1 MAKLDQNLTPLFTV
15 LKDVYAK
22 KNITPFH
29 VPGHKQGNGMDK
41 EFLEFIGRNPLKID
55 VTIFK
60 MVDGL
65 HHPTSYIK
73 QAQELAADAYGVN
86 QSFFAVNGTS
96 GAIQAMIL
104 AVVKSGEK
112 ILVPRNVHKSVSA
125 GIILSGA
132 IPVYM
137 NPEIDNNLGIAHG
150 VKPHTVEK
158 MLEQHPDVKA
168 VLIINPTYYGVA
180 TDIKKIADIVHDFDL
195 PLIVDEAHGP
205 HLHFHEDLPISAVDA
220 GADICCQ
227 STHKIIGAM
236 TQMSLLHVNSDRVSP
251 SRIQQILSLLHTTS
265 PSYPLMASLDCARR
279 QIATNGRELISKAID
294 LANFT
299 RSELNKI
306 PGVFSFGEEIVG
318 TEGVFAFDPT
328 KLSISIKEMG
338 ITGFELER
346 ILIEEYDIQMELSD
360 FYNVLG
366 VITLGDSKESVT
378 KLIDAL
384 KDISLR
390 FFNTKD
396 VKPIKSIRI
405 PSVPE
410 QVLIPRE
417 AFYSETNVIPFDE
430 SEGKICAEMIMAYPP
445 GIPIITPGERI
456 SKEIVDYVYELKET
470 KTQLQ
475 GMEDSELNTIKVI
488 EEEDAMY
495 IYTEKMKNKLFG
507 VPLNLGADKSG
518 IEFGIDVLI
527 ENYQDTFD
535 EIEVIEVEKQREN
548 FNSPNLKY
556 KNTILHTCE
565 KIAKAVDES
574 IMDGYRPIIIG
585 GDHSISLGSIS
596 GVAKTNRNLGVVWID
611 AHADMNTDETTL
623 TGNIHGMPLALLQ
636 GAGDSEL
643 VNCFFEGQKINPK
656 NVVIIGARDI
666 DVREYDV
673 IKELGVKVIHYD
685 DIIRKGMDNV
695 LEEIKDYL
703 KVEDI
708 HISLDI
714 DSINP
719 NFAPGVSTP
728 VKNGL
733 DEDDVYKSFKFLFK
747 NYFITS
753 VDIVEYNPIYDMNH
767 KTAHLVKDF
776 TDYILNPIY

>member
-1 MAKLDQNLTPLFTV
+1 MAKLNQNLTPLFTV

-22 KNITPFH
+22 NNVTPFH
-29 VPGHKQGNGMDK
+29 VPGHKQGNGTDK
-41 EFLEFIGRNPLKID
+41 EFLDFMGKNPLKID

-65 HHPTSYIK
+65 HHPTSHIK
-73 QAQELAADAYGVN
+73 KAQELAADAYGAN

-137 NPEIDNNLGIAHG
+137 NPEIDTNLGIAHG
-150 VKPHTVEK
+150 VKPQTVEK
-158 MLEQHPDVKA
+158 TLEQHPDAKA

-180 TDIKKIADIVHDFDL
+180 TDIKKIADIVHSFDL

-205 HLHFHEDLPISAVDA
+205 HLHFHEDLPLSAVDA

-236 TQMSLLHVNSDRVSP
+236 TQMSLLHVNSTRVNP
-251 SRIQQILSLLHTTS
+251 ARIQQILSLLHTTS

-279 QIATNGRELISKAID
+279 QIATKGRELISKAIE
-294 LANFT
+294 LAT
-299 RSELNKI
+299 YARAELNKI
-306 PGVFSFGEEIVG
+306 PGVYSFGEEILG
-318 TEGVFAFDPT
+318 KGGVFAFDPT
-328 KLSISIKEMG
+328 KLSISVKEMG

-346 ILIEEYDIQMELSD
+346 ILIEEYNIQMELSD

-366 VITLGDSKESVT
+366 VITFGDTKESID
-378 KLIDAL
+378 KLINSIR
-384 KDISLR
+384 DISLR
-390 FFNTKD
+390 FFDTKEM
-396 VKPIKSIRI
+396 KPMKSVRI
-405 PSVPE
+405 PAIPE

-417 AFYSETNVIPFDE
+417 AFYSDTNIVPFE
-430 SEGKICAEMIMAYPP
+430 QSEDKICAEMIMAYPP

-456 SKEIVDYVYELKET
+456 SKEIIEYVHELKET

-475 GMEDSELNTIKVI
+475 GMFDSELNNIKII

-518 IEFGIDVLI
+518 IEFGIDVLV
-527 ENYQDTFD
+527 ENYPETFD
-535 EIEVIEVEKQREN
+535 EIEIIDVEKQREN
-548 FNSPNLKY
+548 FNAPNLKY

-565 KIAKAVDES
+565 KLAKAVNES
-574 IMDGYRPIIIG
+574 ILDGYRPIIIG

-596 GVAKTNRNLGVVWID
+596 GVAKNNKNLGVIWID

-636 GAGDSEL
+636 GAGDYQL
-643 VNCFFEGQKINPK
+643 ANCFFKGQKIKPE

-673 IKELGVKVIHYD
+673 IEDLGVNVIHYD
-685 DIIRKGMDNV
+685 DIVRKGIDSV
-695 LEEIKDYL
+695 LEEVRNYL
-703 KVEDI
+703 KVDEI

-714 DSINP
+714 DSLNP

-733 DEDDVYKSFKFLFK
+733 DEDDVYKTFKFLFK

-753 VDIVEYNPIYDMNH
+753 VDIVEFNPTYDKNN
-767 KTAHLVKDF
+767 KTANLVKEF
-776 TDYILNPIY
+776 TEYILNPIY

>member
-1 MAKLDQNLTPLFTV
+1 MAKLNQNLTPLFTV
-15 LKDVYAK
+15 LKDIYAK
-22 KNITPFH
+22 NNVTPFH

-41 EFLEFIGRNPLKID
+41 EFLDFMGKNPLKID

-65 HHPTSYIK
+65 HHPTSHIK
-73 QAQELAADAYGVN
+73 KAQELAADAYGAN

-137 NPEIDNNLGIAHG
+137 NPEIDTNLGIAHG
-150 VKPHTVEK
+150 VKPQTVEK
-158 MLEQHPDVKA
+158 TLEQHPDAKA

-180 TDIKKIADIVHDFDL
+180 TDIKKITDIVHSFDL

-205 HLHFHEDLPISAVDA
+205 HLHFHEDLPLSAVDA

-236 TQMSLLHVNSDRVSP
+236 TQMSLLHVNSTRVNP
-251 SRIQQILSLLHTTS
+251 ARIQQILSLLHTTS

-279 QIATNGRELISKAID
+279 QIATKGRELISEAIE
-294 LANFT
+294 LANYA
-299 RSELNKI
+299 RAELNKI
-306 PGVFSFGEEIVG
+306 PGVYSFGEEILG
-318 TEGVFAFDPT
+318 KGGVFAFDPT
-328 KLSISIKEMG
+328 KLSISVKEMG

-346 ILIEEYDIQMELSD
+346 ILIEEYNIQMELSD
-360 FYNVLG
+360 FYNALG
-366 VITLGDSKESVT
+366 VITFGDSKESID
-378 KLIDAL
+378 KLINSI

-390 FFNTKD
+390 FFDTKEM
-396 VKPIKSIRI
+396 KPMKSVRI
-405 PSVPE
+405 PAVPE

-417 AFYSETNVIPFDE
+417 AFYSETNIVPFE
-430 SEGKICAEMIMAYPP
+430 QSEDKICAEMIMAYPP

-456 SKEIVDYVYELKET
+456 SKEIIEYVHELKET
-470 KTQLQ
+470 KIQLQ
-475 GMEDSELNTIKVI
+475 GMFDSDLNNIKII

-527 ENYQDTFD
+527 ENYPETFD
-535 EIEVIEVEKQREN
+535 EIEIIDVEKQREN
-548 FNSPNLKY
+548 FNAPNLKY

-565 KIAKAVDES
+565 KLSKAVSES
-574 IMDGYRPIIIG
+574 ILDGYRPIIIG

-596 GVAKTNRNLGVVWID
+596 GVAKNNKNLGVIWID

-636 GAGDSEL
+636 GAGDYQL
-643 VNCFFEGQKINPK
+643 ANCFFKGQKIKPE

-673 IKELGVKVIHYD
+673 IEDLGVNVIHYD
-685 DIIRKGMDNV
+685 DIVRKGIDSV
-695 LEEIKDYL
+695 LEEVRNYL
-703 KVEDI
+703 KVDEI

-714 DSINP
+714 DSLNP

-733 DEDDVYKSFKFLFK
+733 DEDDVYKTFKFLFK

-753 VDIVEYNPIYDMNH
+753 VDIVEFNPTYDKNN
-767 KTAHLVKDF
+767 KTANLVKEF
-776 TDYILNPIY
+776 TEYILNPIY

>member
-22 KNITPFH
+22 KNVTPFH
-29 VPGHKQGNGMDK
+29 VPGHKQGNGMDE

-65 HHPTSYIK
+65 HHPTSHIK
-73 QAQELAADAYGVN
+73 KAQELAADAYGVN

-104 AVVKSGEK
+104 SVVKSGEK

-132 IPVYM
+132 IPIYM

-180 TDIKKIADIVHDFDL
+180 TDIKKIADIVHSFDL

-236 TQMSLLHVNSDRVSP
+236 TQMSLLHVNSTRVNP
-251 SRIQQILSLLHTTS
+251 NRIQQILSLLHTTS

-279 QIATNGRELISKAID
+279 QIATKGRELISKAIE

-306 PGVFSFGEEIVG
+306 PGVYSFGEEIVG
-318 TEGVFAFDPT
+318 REGVFAFDPT
-328 KLSISIKEMG
+328 KLSVSVKEMG

-346 ILIEEYDIQMELSD
+346 ILIEEYNIQMELSD

-366 VITLGDSKESVT
+366 LITLGDSKESVT

-384 KDISLR
+384 KDISAR
-390 FFNTKD
+390 FFDTKD
-396 VKPIKSIRI
+396 VKPIKSVRI

-417 AFYSETNVIPFDE
+417 AFYSDTNVIPFDE
-430 SEGKICAEMIMAYPP
+430 SEDKICAEMIMAYPP

-456 SKEIVDYVYELKET
+456 SKEIIDYVYELKET

-475 GMEDSELNTIKVI
+475 GMDDSDLNTIKII

-518 IEFGIDVLI
+518 IEFGIDVLV
-527 ENYQDTFD
+527 ETYPDTFD
-535 EIEVIEVEKQREN
+535 EIEIIEVNKQREN
-548 FNSPNLKY
+548 FNTPNLKY

-565 KIAKAVDES
+565 KLAKAVDEA
-574 IMDGYRPIIIG
+574 IIDGYRPIIIG

-596 GVAKTNRNLGVVWID
+596 GVAKTNKNLGVVWID

-636 GAGDSEL
+636 GAGDPDM
-643 VNCFFEGQKINPK
+643 VDCFFKGRKINPK

-695 LEEIKDYL
+695 LEEINDYL
-703 KVEDI
+703 DIEDI

-719 NFAPGVSTP
+719 NCAPGVSTP

-733 DEDDVYKSFKFLFK
+733 DEDDVYKTFKFLFK

-753 VDIVEYNPIYDMNH
+753 VDIVEYNPTYDKNN